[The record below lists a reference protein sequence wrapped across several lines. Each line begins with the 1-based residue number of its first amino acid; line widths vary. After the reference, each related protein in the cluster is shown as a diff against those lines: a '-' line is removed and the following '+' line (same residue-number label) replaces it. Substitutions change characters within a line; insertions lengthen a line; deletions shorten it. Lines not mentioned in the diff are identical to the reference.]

1 MWIGGG
7 ISGMGEIP
15 ILGVKAKGLTSLIR
29 KIFYSGTE
37 GFAYDPNDLTTMFQD
52 AAGIVPVT
60 AVGQPVGLML
70 DKSNGL
76 VLGSELVDKT
86 IVPSSWTLY
95 GANTATS
102 PDVNIVS
109 LNYVDKTTLGLLILN
124 AAKAL
129 NTDIR
134 NSGWYE
140 VSLDIKVPNG
150 QVWIQVAEVPNNKAQ
165 LITPLESYKRVTW
178 KILTGVSIPQ
188 IHVFGSAGTV
198 PSSVLIKNISV
209 KKLHGNHAF
218 QTVSASRPILQRN
231 DTTGAYYL
239 AFDGVDDYLQ
249 TNNIDFTS
257 TDKVSLFAGVQKLS
271 DATRGV
277 LVHTGS
283 STPNPGVLGNFDLE
297 APSFELKGYSVT
309 LPGALG
315 NFDAKNS
322 TATAP
327 HSAVLS
333 AKLWQSAPSIS
344 SSIQLKVN
352 NILAPV
358 FGGGATLPGNFGNL
372 PMCIGRRGGAALA
385 FNGHIYSLI
394 GIGRLT
400 TDSETIALE
409 KFIAKNTGVTLSV

>member
-37 GFAYDPNDLTTMFQD
+37 GFAYDQNDLTTMFQD

-60 AVGQPVGLML
+60 AVGQPVGLIL

-231 DTTGAYYL
+231 ATTGAYYL
-239 AFDGVDDYLQ
+239 AFDGADDFLQ

-257 TDKVSLFAGVQKLS
+257 TDKVSVFAGVRKLS
-271 DATRGV
+271 DVSTGMLAEFSTNSDASYGVFRLSAPALSGERKYAFSSRGTASIILTAAT
-277 LVHTGS
+277 TD
-283 STPNPGVLGNFDLE
+283 TQFNAPN
-297 APSFELKGYSVT
+297 
-309 LPGALG
+309 
-315 NFDAKNS
+315 
-322 TATAP
+322 
-327 HSAVLS
+327 SAVLS
-333 AKLWQSAPSIS
+333 GKSQISTDTLLLRVNGSQVAQSAES
-344 SSIQLKVN
+344 Q
-352 NILAPV
+352 
-358 FGGGATLPGNFGNL
+358 GAGNYGSYPL
-372 PMCIGRRGGAALA
+372 YIGRRGGTGLP
-385 FNGHIYSLI
+385 FNGHIYGLI
-394 GIGRLT
+394 GIGKLAS
-400 TDSETIALE
+400 DDEIVVIE
-409 KFIAKNTGVTLSV
+409 KELAKRTGVTLNV